1 MLFIVDNFLSLLPI
15 LQKFNVKSTK
25 KLNDQNNTSQYSGH
39 LVIVSVL
46 SETSKVKLTRI
57 YFKQTNRYLGIKLD
71 KN

>member
-1 MLFIVDNFLSLLPI
+1 MLFFLDNFLSLVPI
-15 LQKFNVKSTK
+15 LQNFNVKSTK
-25 KLNDQNNTSQYSGH
+25 KLNDQNKTSQYSGY

-57 YFKQTNRYLGIKLD
+57 YFKQTNWYLGIKLD